1 MCFIVIGSIFAA
13 LGIYG
18 IIGYQE
24 YINNKE
30 YKHVYIPLKEMNNK
44 KKEINNILLKSMN
57 DRLKLIEQFKKDI
70 DPDEYEDKKI
80 N

>member
-1 MCFIVIGSIFAA
+1 MCFIVIGSILAA

-44 KKEINNILLKSMN
+44 KM
-57 DRLKLIEQFKKDI
+57 KLII
-70 DPDEYEDKKI
+70 YY
-80 N
+80 